1 MSQRRHNGAHLK
13 RKIALKEPVH
23 PMPSLI
29 RFLVIIGVLGGI
41 TFGGL
46 YYLAEFAE
54 PQQRET
60 VTAVPGGV
68 KIRK

>member
-1 MSQRRHNGAHLK
+1 MRRHNGAQLK
-13 RKIALKEPVH
+13 HKIVLKEPVQQ
-23 PMPSLI
+23 MPSLI
-29 RFLVIIGVLGGI
+29 RFLIIIGVLGGV

-54 PQQRET
+54 PETKET
-60 VTAVPGGV
+60 VSTVPGGV